1 MKHKI
6 AIIGLIL
13 SMFFLGTLQAQVVS
27 VPNKSE
33 KHFAKKYPGA
43 TNINWSNNVVEYT
56 CKFNYSGR
64 EYKAFYH
71 MDGNWDY
78 TIMYMEESELPEAVK
93 TSVANSRISD
103 WNPKSCVAVENNKGK
118 KTFRVEREKGVE
130 EKFIFYD
137 KNGKEVKSTAKL

>member
-1 MKHKI
+1 MKQKI
-6 AIIGLIL
+6 AIIGFIL
-13 SMFFLGTLQAQVVS
+13 GLFLMGTSQAQVVS

-56 CKFNYSGR
+56 CKFNFNSR

-71 MDGNWDY
+71 MDGNWNY

-93 TSVANSRISD
+93 TSLKNSRIAD
-103 WNPKSCVAVENNKGK
+103 WKPKSCVAVENNKGK
-118 KTFRVEREKGVE
+118 KTFRVEREKGIE

>member
-1 MKHKI
+1 MKQKI
-6 AIIGLIL
+6 ALIGLL
-13 SMFFLGTLQAQVVS
+13 FGMFFLGSLQAQVVS

-56 CKFNYSGR
+56 CKFNFNSR
-64 EYKAFYH
+64 EYKAFY
-71 MDGNWDY
+71 
-78 TIMYMEESELPEAVK
+78 EAVK

-103 WNPKSCVAVENNKGK
+103 WKPKSCVAVENNKGK

-130 EKFIFYD
+130 EMFIFYD
-137 KNGKEVKSTAKL
+137 ANGKEVKSTYKL